1 MASLVADLLSVREI
15 PTISRLLKLYFFAI
29 SSETA
34 IVHMVTRSEKE
45 TSATIDSHSR
55 VIISTLLCT
64 VIP

>member
-34 IVHMVTRSEKE
+34 TVHMVTCSEKE